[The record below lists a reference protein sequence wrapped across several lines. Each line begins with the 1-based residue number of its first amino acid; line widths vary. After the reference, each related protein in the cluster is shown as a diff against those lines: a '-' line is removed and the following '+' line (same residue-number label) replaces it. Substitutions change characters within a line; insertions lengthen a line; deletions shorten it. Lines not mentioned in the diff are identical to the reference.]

1 MKMRRRDV
9 LFHTSVGVLTLG
21 LAPAALAENATRSP
35 KFKVD
40 QNWTT
45 EVERNGND
53 YTYRW
58 EHRGRPVEIEV
69 SPDPNKFIQS
79 NALRLL
85 INKFPHEHGE
95 YIEMAERD
103 PYRKPFLSPVVEA
116 IAAAAARESE
126 ADPLF
131 MLLTFVQGLPYKR
144 ESDYQSWPTETLIN
158 MHGDC
163 SDSAV
168 LYAALVEQYQANRL
182 SMVGKDPLW
191 AYLKGKCR
199 LGHLAVG
206 LRSRPGRSYSGTY
219 YSKRGFEWY
228 VAETTGT
235 GWQIGEKN
243 CLDRAT
249 VLVPR
254 SWS

>member
-1 MKMRRRDV
+1 MKMSRRDV
-9 LFHTSVGVLTLG
+9 LLHSSVGALTLG
-21 LAPAALAENATRSP
+21 LAPAALAGNATQTPRLS
-35 KFKVD
+35 VD
-40 QNWTT
+40 WGWTT
-45 EVERNGND
+45 DVERSGND

-58 EHRGRPVEIEV
+58 EHRGRPVEIKV
-69 SPDPNKFIQS
+69 SLDPDKFIQS
-79 NALRLL
+79 DALRRL
-85 INKFPHEHGE
+85 IYEFPHEHGE

-116 IAAAAARESE
+116 IVAAARGRE

-158 MHGDC
+158 MHGSC
-163 SDSAV
+163 SDTAV
-168 LYAALVEQYQANRL
+168 LYASLVEQYQAKRV
-182 SMVGKDPLW
+182 SKIGKDPLW
-191 AYLKGKCR
+191 VFLASECGHK
-199 LGHLAVG
+199 HLAVG

-219 YSKRGFEWY
+219 YSKGGFEWY
-228 VAETTGT
+228 VTETTGT
-235 GWQIGEKN
+235 GWQIGEQS